1 MVSGCDLFE
10 RVGGR
15 RWRCAGTLRLLTLIV
30 VERFGVLKCGLG
42 VFKCGLLDER
52 GVLSSGWGGS
62 WCSLFAAAVL
72 IMLTLG
78 GGLGTCS
85 MASGLGVLAAMAC
98 LLLWFGLTRKVS
110 MMLVSVPSS

>member
-30 VERFGVLKCGLG
+30 VERFGVPTCGFG
-42 VFKCGLLDER
+42 VFRCELLDER
-52 GVLSSGWGGS
+52 GVSSGGWVGS
-62 WCSLFAAAVL
+62 WRSLPAAAEP

-78 GGLGTCS
+78 GGLGMCS
-85 MASGLGVLAAMAC
+85 MANGLGVLAAMAC